1 MKKSLLIAG
10 LLISGVS
17 AFAQGTVVVGNTGTT
32 LVKDVDGSAL
42 NKANGLVDVIFNG
55 TIISAGGEAGVAF
68 KANGGFSVGTL
79 AIPGVASGPVTITL
93 QFWDKTTGATYASAT
108 HKVSVDVV
116 TPGLGGGTTPPGT
129 ILQGATPF
137 KGAQL
142 QVVTIVPEPS
152 TYALAALGLGGLF
165 FVSRRK

>member
-17 AFAQGTVVVGNTGTT
+17 AFAQGTVVVGNTGST

-79 AIPGVASGPVTITL
+79 AIPGVPSGPVTITL
-93 QFWDKTTGATYASAT
+93 QFWDKTTGATYATAT

-129 ILQGATPF
+129 ILQGSSPF

-142 QVVTIVPEPS
+142 VTTVPEPS